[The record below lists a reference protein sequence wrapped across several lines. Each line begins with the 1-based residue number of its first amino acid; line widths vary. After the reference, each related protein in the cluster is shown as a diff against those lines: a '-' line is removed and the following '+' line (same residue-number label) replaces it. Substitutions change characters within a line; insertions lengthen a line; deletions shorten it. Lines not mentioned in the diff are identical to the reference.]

1 MLAAVSD
8 SQFIEILGGLTAQNP
23 VSCKAT
29 LCSGGD
35 THSSYRLQITTEHDG
50 HQLLFAK
57 VKELSRHQVL
67 QSEYHSLIILNEKY
81 GLCYPETRLIDH
93 DDQHS
98 FLILSYQ
105 DLKSLS
111 EAGRTSESG
120 KQLAELV
127 FAQHQITADT
137 FGWSANNYIGLSE
150 QINQADSNWIR
161 FYGSKR
167 LLPQLELAQKNGLTA
182 NLVTQ
187 VSTLISNLSKYFIDY
202 DPQPSLLHGDLWSGN
217 VGIVGSTN
225 KPMLFDPA
233 PYFGDRE
240 SDIAFTELFGGFPQ
254 SFYDRYRELSPLHEN
269 YRLRRP
275 IYNCYHA
282 LNHFNLF
289 GNVYSDMV
297 KQQLDE
303 VIGV

>member
-1 MLAAVSD
+1 M
-8 SQFIEILGGLTAQNP
+8 N
-23 VSCKAT
+23 
-29 LCSGGD
+29 
-35 THSSYRLQITTEHDG
+35 
-50 HQLLFAK
+50 
-57 VKELSRHQVL
+57 
-67 QSEYHSLIILNEKY
+67 ILNEKY
-81 GLCYPETRLIDH
+81 GLRYPETRLIDH

-105 DLKSLS
+105 DLKSMS
-111 EAGRTSESG
+111 EAGRTSEFG

-127 FAQHQITADT
+127 FAQHQITSDT

-150 QINQADSNWIR
+150 QINQVDSNWIR

-167 LLPQLELAQKNGLTA
+167 LLPQLESAQKNGLTA

-187 VSTLISNLSKYFIDY
+187 VSILISNLSTYFVDY
-202 DPQPSLLHGDLWSGN
+202 DPPPSLLHGDLWSRN
-217 VGIVGSTN
+217 VGIDGGTN
-225 KPMLFDPA
+225 KPILFDPA
-233 PYFGDRE
+233 PYFGGRE
-240 SDIAFTELFGGFPQ
+240 SDIAFTEFFGGFPQ
-254 SFYDRYRELSPLHEN
+254 SFYDRYKELSPSHEN

-289 GNVYSDMV
+289 GNVYLSMV

>member
-8 SQFIEILGGLTAQNP
+8 SQFTAILAGLTGRKP
-23 VSCKAT
+23 VACKAT

-35 THSSYRLQITTEHDG
+35 THSSYRLQIATEHDG
-50 HQLLFAK
+50 NQLLFAK
-57 VKELSRHQVL
+57 VNELSRHKVL
-67 QSEYHSLIILNEKY
+67 QSEYHSLNILNQEY
-81 GLCYPETRLIDH
+81 GLNYPQTRLIDH

-105 DLKSLS
+105 DLRSMS
-111 EAGRTSESG
+111 DGWRTSESG

-127 FAQHQITADT
+127 FAQHQITSDT

-150 QINQADSNWIR
+150 QINQTDSNWIR
-161 FYGSKR
+161 FYRLNR
-167 LLPQLELAQKNGLTA
+167 LLPQLELAQKNGLTPDSVA
-182 NLVTQ
+182 QISN
-187 VSTLISNLSKYFIDY
+187 LISNLSSYFVDY
-202 DPQPSLLHGDLWSGN
+202 QPLPCLLHGDLWSGN
-217 VGIVGSTN
+217 VGIDGFTN

-254 SFYDRYRELSPLHEN
+254 SFYDRYKELSPLDKN
-269 YRLRRP
+269 YPLRRP
-275 IYNCYHA
+275 IYNLYHA

-289 GNVYSDMV
+289 GTSYLSLL
-297 KQQLDE
+297 KQQLAE